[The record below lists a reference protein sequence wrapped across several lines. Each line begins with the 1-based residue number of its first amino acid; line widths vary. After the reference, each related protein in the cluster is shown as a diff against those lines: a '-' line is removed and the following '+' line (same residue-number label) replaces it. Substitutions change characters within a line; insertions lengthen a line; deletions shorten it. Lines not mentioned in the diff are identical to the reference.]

1 MVANIGLEYNSTNF
15 KLSERA
21 EKVKIRKSFKKYSTI
36 YQIANIH
43 NPEVK
48 VKFFNEENRIL
59 GVICVRLKIIM

>member
-1 MVANIGLEYNSTNF
+1 MLEYISELNF
-15 KLSERA
+15 EVNNKA
-21 EKVKIRKSFKKYSTI
+21 ENVEIKEFNGVKYIK